1 MKEKLRHFR
10 PTSGVL
16 VTALVILVIV
26 AGLFFLIRSGILV
39 PHSGDEAEDGETVGV
54 LPDLD
59 APGSADVT
67 YYAGLEL
74 DADVLLLQLKTAGTF
89 TWVFRHVE
97 AWENDYTVE
106 RTVVTRSGE
115 KYRIEKENLLVIC
128 DGERIWRREGM
139 LETVCP
145 ADQSDLCTEAGL
157 TSLSDLQ
164 NALSDPDAVVA
175 AEYDDPV
182 NPRNIRLSRSKGGY
196 RDEFVISVETGI
208 PVTERSYS
216 GNMAYRMIL
225 TDSMQT
231 ETVPDDGLFVIP
243 TDK

>member
-1 MKEKLRHFR
+1 MKEKLRHFK

-16 VTALVILVIV
+16 VTALVILSII

-39 PHSGDEAEDGETVGV
+39 PHSGDDASDGETVGV

-59 APGSADVT
+59 APGSTDVT

-74 DADVLLLQLKTAGTF
+74 DADELLLQLEPVETF

-97 AWENDYTVE
+97 AWENEYTVE
-106 RTVVTRSGE
+106 RTLVTRSGE
-115 KYRIEKENLLVIC
+115 KYRIEQENLLVIC

-145 ADQSDLCTEAGL
+145 ADQSDLYTEGGL
-157 TSLSDLQ
+157 TSLEDLQ
-164 NALSDPDAVVA
+164 NALSDPDAVVT

-182 NPRNIRLSRSKGGY
+182 NPRNIRLSRSKDGC
-196 RDEFVISVETGI
+196 RDEFVVSVETGI
-208 PVTERSYS
+208 PITERSYI

-225 TDSMQT
+225 TDSMET
-231 ETVPDDGLFVIP
+231 ETIPDDGLFVIP
-243 TDK
+243 SDK